1 MAESSYDVVVVG
13 GGPGGLT
20 AALVLG
26 RTRRRVLVIDDGTY
40 RNLHVDEFHGFPGRD
55 GTSPVRFRT
64 DIATELSRYDVEL
77 TGGTVSS
84 AAQLGSTIQLKL
96 PERTVEASRVVLATG
111 VHDEL
116 PSIPG
121 LAERW
126 GKSAVT
132 CPFCDGWEIRDRPI
146 AVLADGDAAQHLNT
160 MLLNWT
166 SEVTVVPVDRA
177 QRLIGDGT
185 SLEAIELTDGTTVR
199 ADAVFVRT
207 VMRPRAALAEALG
220 CKLEENGFI
229 ATSDS
234 GATSNPLVWAV
245 GDVRRPPPHPHQ
257 VILAAADGTAAA
269 IDIHKSWVG
278 L

>member
-1 MAESSYDVVVVG
+1 MAEGNYDVVIVG

-26 RTRRRVLVIDDGTY
+26 RTRRRVLLIDDGTY
-40 RNLHVDEFHGFPGRD
+40 RNLEVDEFHGFPGRD
-55 GTSPVRFRT
+55 GTSPARFRD
-64 DIATELSRYDVEL
+64 DIATELSRYDVEI

-84 AAQLGSTIQLKL
+84 AAEGDSTILLQL
-96 PERTVEASRVVLATG
+96 PERAVEGRRVVLATG

-116 PSIPG
+116 PSTPG

-132 CPFCDGWEIRDRPI
+132 CPFCDGWEIRDRPVAVI
-146 AVLADGDAAQHLNT
+146 ATSDGAEHLATVLR
-160 MLLNWT
+160 NWT
-166 SEVTVVPVDRA
+166 SQVTVVPVERA
-177 QRLIGDGT
+177 RRLVGVGT
-185 SLEAIELTDGTTVR
+185 SLEAIELVDGTTVR

-207 VMRPRAALAEALG
+207 TMRPRASLAEALS
-220 CKLEENGFI
+220 CKLEDSGFI
-229 ATSDS
+229 VTSDT

-257 VILAAADGTAAA
+257 VLLAAADGTAAA
-269 IDIHKSWVG
+269 IDIHRSWAG

>member
-1 MAESSYDVVVVG
+1 MAEATYDVVIVG
-13 GGPGGLT
+13 GGPGGVT

-40 RNLHVDEFHGFPGRD
+40 RNLQVEEFHGFPGRD
-55 GTSPVRFRT
+55 GTSPASFRT
-64 DIATELSRYDVEL
+64 DIATELSRYDVEI

-84 AAQLGSTIQLKL
+84 AATHDAAIRLTL
-96 PERTVEASRVVLATG
+96 PEPTVEARRVVLATG

-132 CPFCDGWEIRDRPI
+132 CPFCDGWEIRDRPV
-146 AVLADGDAAQHLNT
+146 AVLATADGAEHLAT
-160 MLLNWT
+160 VLLNWT
-166 SEVTVVPVDRA
+166 SQVTVVPVERA
-177 QRLIGDGT
+177 RRLVGT
-185 SLEAIELTDGTTVR
+185 SLEAIELADGTTIR

-207 VMRPRAALAEALG
+207 VMRPRAALAGALD

-229 ATSDS
+229 ATSDTD
-234 GATSNPLVWAV
+234 ATSHPLVWAV